1 MATKSMPA
9 ISIVSPVY
17 KAEASLEEL
26 YQRLVLSLETI
37 TPDFE
42 IIFVE
47 DCGGDRSWDI
57 IQELSRRD
65 KRVKGIQF
73 SRNFGQH
80 HAITAG
86 FDHATGDWGVLMDC
100 DLQDQPEDIPKL
112 YNKAMEGYDIVLG
125 VRQKRKHRWFNILAA
140 RCFYRFLEYAT
151 GAAWDSRIGSFRI
164 MSRKVI
170 QNFGVMREQSRYF
183 GGMIQWLG
191 FKTALQDVVHAP
203 RKVGKSTY
211 AFRKLFGLAL
221 NAVLSFSERPL
232 YASVFAGFAISTGAF
247 VCGLYFAGRKIFY
260 DVPIAGWASLI
271 VSMYFLSGLILLNLG
286 IMGLYVGKVFQ
297 QTKNRPLYVVSN
309 TAGL

>member
-1 MATKSMPA
+1 VVAKSMPV

-112 YNKAMEGYDIVLG
+112 YSRAMEGYDIVLG
-125 VRQKRKHRWFNILAA
+125 VRQKRKHNWFNILAG
-140 RCFYRFLEYAT
+140 RCFYRLLEYAT

-170 QNFGVMREQSRYF
+170 NNFGVMREQSRYF

-191 FKTALQDVVHAP
+191 FSTALQDVVHSP

-211 AFRKLFGLAL
+211 SFRKLFGLAL
-221 NAVLSFSERPL
+221 DAVLSFSERPL
-232 YASVFAGFAISTGAF
+232 YASVFIGFAMSAGAF
-247 VCGLYFAGRKIFY
+247 VCGLYFAGRKIFHG
-260 DVPIAGWASLI
+260 VPIAGWASLI
-271 VSMYFLSGLILLNLG
+271 VSMYFLSGLVLLNLG
-286 IMGLYVGKVFQ
+286 IVGLYVGKVFQ
-297 QTKNRPLYVVSN
+297 QTKSRPLYVVAN
-309 TAGL
+309 TTGL